1 MWVSSISGSG
11 PRLAARTFS
20 KITRSRFGS
29 YIGRE
34 VVRFN
39 LPIACAASARS
50 LNSETICRSSSS
62 IFLRQSSISMQS
74 PYAARVRPRLLFQCN
89 IRTVELTGLQ
99 NGRSRARPQT
109 LDKSR
114 DRAGRVLWSGPLN
127 VLLDDAHQ
135 RAADYGCVS
144 ELAHSGKML
153 RIRNAEAH
161 SNGQMRISAQ
171 ARDEAFGLCG
181 QRLLRPSGAG
191 ARDGVDKSP
200 RGRGDSLQ
208 PLVGTG
214 GRGKKNR
221 RKMMA
226 FQMRKVFTG
235 FFDNHVCHQHA
246 IHTRLLCCSTEALY
260 SKAQNGIEIGKDD
273 QARFGPLPAQI
284 GSNSEHI
291 AERRAVLQRSLAG
304 ALDDRPVGQRIA
316 EGHAQLDHIRT
327 GVNGGQSNLS
337 CRCQVGI
344 ASSEVGHQPG
354 SRFRFGGKT
363 NRHLNDLRSLETHF
377 AGEDSYVLVAAS

>member
-135 RAADYGCVS
+135 RAADYGCVR
-144 ELAHSGKML
+144 ELAHRCKML

-181 QRLLRPSGAG
+181 QRLLGSSDPGT
-191 ARDGVDKSP
+191 RDSVDKPLRSC
-200 RGRGDSLQ
+200 GDALE
-208 PLVGTG
+208 PFVGTG
-214 GRGKKNR
+214 RRGKKNR
-221 RKMMA
+221 SKMMA
-226 FQMRKVFTG
+226 LEMRKIFAG
-235 FFDNHVCHQHA
+235 FFDNHVGDQHA
-246 IHTRLLCCSTEALY
+246 VYARLLSSSAEALQT
-260 SKAQNGIEIGKDD
+260 KTQNGIEIGKDD
-273 QARFGPLPAQI
+273 QARLRPLPAQV

-291 AERRAVLQRSLAG
+291 AERRAMPQG
-304 ALDDRPVGQRIA
+304 ALACALDHRPIGQRIA
-316 EGHAQLDHIRT
+316 EGHAQLDHVGPRID
-327 GVNGGQSNLS
+327 GGQSNLP

-363 NRHLNDLRSLETHF
+363 NRHLNYLRSLETHF